1 MLQALCAVAKKPVR
15 CLRGHGDPVRIKR
28 LANRPIEVLSATL
41 LDKRGYVKSS
51 ETLGDTEPMA
61 ASDVAF
67 LAPLDSDSRGTLFRD
82 IARRRKIEYPDASM
96 VNDKS
101 ILGKSSQTFRENF
114 SSRIRSIIYRYAKR
128 LFDITFSAFIL
139 VVALVPGL
147 ILATA
152 IAIETKAWPI
162 YSQER
167 IGKGGHPFRIY
178 KFRTMVSD
186 SHNIEKYF
194 TSEQMDAW
202 RRERKVVDDPRITPL
217 GRVLRSTSVDELPN
231 FINVLK
237 GEMSVIGPRAISF
250 DELSNFGENKD
261 LLLSVPAGIT
271 GWWQV
276 SRRNQATFETGER
289 QALELWET
297 FSMHFSGSDSNG
309 ISCADSYTP
318 NSFGV

>member
-1 MLQALCAVAKKPVR
+1 
-15 CLRGHGDPVRIKR
+15 
-28 LANRPIEVLSATL
+28 
-41 LDKRGYVKSS
+41 
-51 ETLGDTEPMA
+51 MA

-237 GEMSVIGPRAISF
+237 GEIPLRIIKTGQGEPCEISGLFALPAKELRTQKALFPQVKVASGTCLRTVQNFFSNHTAQRAQTQRILTKRKFTHISWGGASVALPSASRGCLAMAPH
-250 DELSNFGENKD
+250 L
-261 LLLSVPAGIT
+261 
-271 GWWQV
+271 GW
-276 SRRNQATFETGER
+276 
-289 QALELWET
+289 
-297 FSMHFSGSDSNG
+297 
-309 ISCADSYTP
+309 
-318 NSFGV
+318 

>member
-1 MLQALCAVAKKPVR
+1 MAYWLCGVMVTP
-15 CLRGHGDPVRIKR
+15 HIS
-28 LANRPIEVLSATL
+28 LS

-51 ETLGDTEPMA
+51 DPVGDTGPMT

-67 LAPLDSDSRGTLFRD
+67 LAPLDPDLRDTLSQD
-82 IARRRKIEYPDASM
+82 IARRRKMKYSDATA
-96 VNDKS
+96 VNNNC
-101 ILGKSSQTFRENF
+101 ILGESSQTSRKSF
-114 SSRIRSIIYRYAKR
+114 SSRIRRIIYQYAKR
-128 LFDITFSAFIL
+128 SFDIIFSVFIL
-139 VVALVPGL
+139 VVAFVPGL
-147 ILATA
+147 MLAAA

-167 IGKGGHPFRIY
+167 IGRGGHPFRIY

-194 TSEQMDAW
+194 TPEQMDAW
-202 RRERKVVDDPRITPL
+202 RRERKVIDDPRVTPL
-217 GRVLRSTSVDELPN
+217 GRILRSTSVDELPN

-289 QALELWET
+289 QALELEYVRNAGFVLDAKVFIRT
-297 FSMHFSGSDSNG
+297 
-309 ISCADSYTP
+309 
-318 NSFGV
+318 FGVMFGRRRTGR

>member
-1 MLQALCAVAKKPVR
+1 
-15 CLRGHGDPVRIKR
+15 
-28 LANRPIEVLSATL
+28 
-41 LDKRGYVKSS
+41 
-51 ETLGDTEPMA
+51 
-61 ASDVAF
+61 
-67 LAPLDSDSRGTLFRD
+67 
-82 IARRRKIEYPDASM
+82 
-96 VNDKS
+96 
-101 ILGKSSQTFRENF
+101 
-114 SSRIRSIIYRYAKR
+114 
-128 LFDITFSAFIL
+128 
-139 VVALVPGL
+139 
-147 ILATA
+147 
-152 IAIETKAWPI
+152 
-162 YSQER
+162 
-167 IGKGGHPFRIY
+167 
-178 KFRTMVSD
+178 MVSD

-289 QALELWET
+289 QALELEYVRNAGFILDAKVFIRT
-297 FSMHFSGSDSNG
+297 
-309 ISCADSYTP
+309 
-318 NSFGV
+318 FGVMFGRRRTGR